1 MPTVETA
8 NQADTRSTKGP
19 RRGRG
24 GRRTL
29 ALGLALLATLA
40 APPALA
46 QTTVTLVSNF
56 SDVSSATSV
65 SVGELTTF
73 THRAGQQFTTG
84 ANADGYLLKSLT
96 FAINSRD
103 SGSTPKVSIYTS
115 VNDEPGSE
123 LYTFTDP
130 SAGTGDKT
138 VTAQANAALAAS
150 TPYFVVF
157 EDSDTATGKW
167 NVRQSDTFTNY
178 DTDSLADWSL
188 SGRIHS
194 NDGGTTWGS
203 IFTSEKI
210 AIKLTGEVV
219 TQPVVPA
226 QTEHEVPESWTLKP
240 YGVAAGGKFRL
251 LFLSSTTRDATS
263 TDIAD
268 YNTHVQTAA
277 AAGHA
282 DIQAYS
288 ADFTAIASTG
298 DVNARTNTLTR
309 STDTDVPIYWV
320 SASSTRSAVATDYAD
335 FYDGAWGDSLDQETR
350 TETGATHTLAAG
362 SSSDAFTGTSLDGT
376 SGNVLGGVVSD
387 VWSLHSDGDGT
398 LASANGSVSAARRF
412 LALSPI
418 FRVAT
423 PLVTNTGE
431 RWSGRGSSS
440 FLAQSFTTG
449 SNTTLTSV
457 DIRLGS
463 ALGKSTSA
471 KIREDNGGEPGDLV
485 ATLVNPSSLDDER
498 LHNFAAPA
506 GTTLTEATTYW
517 LLMNEGVSSSR
528 ASFDWTSSDSETGE
542 SGWTIGDTFLWRT
555 IETDA
560 WSTASTSIILAVYGT
575 AGGMANNAPVFDD
588 GDDTTRSVAENTVAN
603 TNIGTAVAA
612 TDADTGDTLTY
623 TLTGTDAASFGIDS
637 DTGQLKTSAALDYE
651 TKDSYSVTVNVDDGN
666 FGSDTIAVTINVTDE
681 SEQPA
686 RPIAPTVNLK
696 AGTTDEL
703 EAFWTAPDPN
713 GGPAITAYRRR
724 IKPVASP
731 SSDWEEGST
740 TGTSH
745 TFTGLLE
752 DTEYEV
758 QVRALNGGETPS
770 DWSPSGFAT
779 TGMSQSQ
786 LSVSFSASS
795 YTAVEGGAAATVT
808 VRLNRAPDAATTI
821 PITRSNRGGASNAD
835 YSGVPSSVTF
845 GTSNTSRSFTVMA
858 TDDDEN
864 DPGERVHLSF
874 GTLPTGVGTGQ
885 PSTASVNIVD
895 NDTDTARVTFDA
907 GSTAANERAGAAP
920 VRLRLTD
927 GGGATLLGGLHREV
941 SVPLTVTHIGGATAA
956 DYEPLPTS
964 VTFAVGEAETMVRV
978 VPVNDDDDD
987 DGEAV
992 RLGLGP
998 LPAGLSAGAHPTKL
1012 VRLLDDD
1019 GIDTWYVSFEQ
1030 AGYTAAE
1037 GGAVRIAVVLSDP
1050 WKPWLNQSL
1059 TIPLQ
1064 VSAHGGGATSGDYSG
1079 VPESVTIPAG
1089 ATRATFTVRAVDDT
1103 DDDGGESVTLAMRW
1117 QRFPDDLSAGRGPI
1131 ETVVSLADDDG
1142 ATPVEV
1148 SFGSAAYTA
1157 AEGGSPATVQVR
1169 LDRAPGREVRVP
1181 LTTTRRGAS
1190 SGDFS
1195 GVPGSVVF
1203 GAAQTVGSFT
1213 VTATDDSHDDD
1224 GESLD
1229 IGFGTLPDA
1238 VTAGSPASAT
1248 VQLEDDDGPV
1258 ARYEVRFDARS
1269 SLVRDVHE
1277 GGCHW
1282 TGAALYPVDP
1292 LDAAPETSLAL
1303 PLTATHLRGA
1313 TAADYSD
1320 LPANLVFEAGE
1331 TRSGFSV
1338 CAVDDAE
1345 EDPGEGLIVRF
1356 GALPAGV
1363 SGMRD
1368 RDAATFAIVDND
1380 GPPGVSIGDATVRE
1394 RRGSTYSRL
1403 IFTLTLDR
1411 RADVESSVGW
1421 RTVDGTAT
1429 AGEDYVA
1436 ASGTATI
1443 RRGNNWTQ
1451 IEVETIYDEVA
1462 EGEETMTVVL
1472 SNPQALRLVDATGT
1486 GTILD
1491 ARATVGVA
1499 DAFVTGAQLTLRYAE
1514 ALDAGSTPGPK
1525 DWVVRAESRAG
1536 ARTLAVT
1543 AVAVRGTDATLTL
1556 GTPAQ
1561 PAETVT
1567 MTYLPWAMHPLRASP
1582 DGPEAAPLTEL
1593 PVRNDTGLPP
1603 PEASRDPSTLPAPS
1617 LAVLPAQSAASAPR
1631 RLDLLDRGLAD
1642 ITSLAGLTELDAL
1655 DLSANALADAWPLA
1669 TLSNL
1674 RRLDL
1679 SGNRVADIAPLAA
1692 LAGLEVLDLSGNAL
1706 SDVSALAALSNL
1718 RRLDLSGN
1726 RVADI
1731 APLASLAGLEV
1742 LDLSGN
1748 ALSDVSALA
1757 ALSNLRR
1764 LDLSGNALADVTALV
1779 GLADLEVL
1787 VLDGNAIADPGALGQ
1802 LRRLAR
1808 LGLSANRV
1816 SEVALLTGLGSLA
1829 RLDLSG
1835 NRIALPAPLGELS
1848 GLMWLDL
1855 RANPLSDVSP
1865 LGHLEQLRWLWLDP
1879 RAPGLGALAPLTEG
1893 PAPLRLDSGL
1903 PAQSDAT
1910 R

>member
-1 MPTVETA
+1 MLTYHE
-8 NQADTRSTKGP
+8 NLDTTSV
-19 RRGRG
+19 
-24 GRRTL
+24 
-29 ALGLALLATLA
+29 
-40 APPALA
+40 PALA
-46 QTTVTLVSNF
+46 QYTVKKTPSGGTEEDVDLDGSPTISGTQVTLTLDEAVVSTDG
-56 SDVSSATSV
+56 DV
-65 SVGELTTF
+65 
-73 THRAGQQFTTG
+73 
-84 ANADGYLLKSLT
+84 
-96 FAINSRD
+96 
-103 SGSTPKVSIYTS
+103 KVSYA
-115 VNDEPGSE
+115 VP
-123 LYTFTDP
+123 
-130 SAGTGDKT
+130 
-138 VTAQANAALAAS
+138 AS
-150 TPYFVVF
+150 SPLQ
-157 EDSDTATGKW
+157 D
-167 NVRQSDTFTNY
+167 
-178 DTDSLADWSL
+178 L
-188 SGRIHS
+188 SG
-194 NDGGTTWGS
+194 
-203 IFTSEKI
+203 
-210 AIKLTGEVV
+210 L
-219 TQPVVPA
+219 
-226 QTEHEVPESWTLKP
+226 
-240 YGVAAGGKFRL
+240 
-251 LFLSSTTRDATS
+251 DA
-263 TDIAD
+263 
-268 YNTHVQTAA
+268 
-277 AAGHA
+277 
-282 DIQAYS
+282 S
-288 ADFTAIASTG
+288 AE
-298 DVNARTNTLTR
+298 
-309 STDTDVPIYWV
+309 
-320 SASSTRSAVATDYAD
+320 TDYPV
-335 FYDGAWGDSLDQETR
+335 TNN
-350 TETGATHTLAAG
+350 
-362 SSSDAFTGTSLDGT
+362 TGT
-376 SGNVLGGVVSD
+376 
-387 VWSLHSDGDGT
+387 
-398 LASANGSVSAARRF
+398 
-412 LALSPI
+412 P
-418 FRVAT
+418 
-423 PLVTNTGE
+423 
-431 RWSGRGSSS
+431 
-440 FLAQSFTTG
+440 
-449 SNTTLTSV
+449 
-457 DIRLGS
+457 
-463 ALGKSTSA
+463 
-471 KIREDNGGEPGDLV
+471 
-485 ATLVNPSSLDDER
+485 
-498 LHNFAAPA
+498 
-506 GTTLTEATTYW
+506 
-517 LLMNEGVSSSR
+517 M
-528 ASFDWTSSDSETGE
+528 
-542 SGWTIGDTFLWRT
+542 
-555 IETDA
+555 
-560 WSTASTSIILAVYGT
+560 
-575 AGGMANNAPVFDD
+575 NNAPVFDD
-588 GDDTTRSVAENTVAN
+588 GTSTSRDVAENT
-603 TNIGTAVAA
+603 TSGTDFGGAVSA
-612 TDADTGDTLTY
+612 TDADTSDTLTY
-623 TLTGTDAASFGIDS
+623 SLEGTDAASFGINS
-637 DTGQLKTSAALDYE
+637 GTGQLKTSAALNHE
-651 TKDSYSVTVNVDDGN
+651 MKSSYSVRVKVVDGNGGSDTIDVTINVTDENEQPARPGAPTVNAKTGTTDQLDVSWSEPGLNGGPDITGYELQYRTTIGTPSWTPIASTMITGRTHTIGSLSANTEYEVQVKALNGETPSAWSLSGTATTGAANSAPVFDDGTSTSRSVAEN
-666 FGSDTIAVTINVTDE
+666 TATNTDFGGAVSATDADTNDTLTYSLEGADATSFGINSGTGQLKTSAALNHEMKSSYSVRVKVVDGNNGSDTIAVTINVTDLN
-681 SEQPA
+681 EQPL
-686 RPIAPTVNLK
+686 RPGAPSVNGK

-703 EAFWTAPDPN
+703 EVSWSKPGLN
-713 GGPAITAYRRR
+713 GGPEITGYLLRFRVPGGTWSERTPSGINRTYTIDGLSANTAYEVQV
-724 IKPVASP
+724 KAQNGETDSAWSP
-731 SSDWEEGST
+731 SGTAT
-740 TGTSH
+740 TGTS
-745 TFTGLLE
+745 
-752 DTEYEV
+752 
-758 QVRALNGGETPS
+758 QPA
-770 DWSPSGFAT
+770 
-779 TGMSQSQ
+779 
-786 LSVSFSASS
+786 VSFSASS
-795 YTAVEGGAAATVT
+795 YTATEGGAAATVT
-808 VRLNRAPDAATTI
+808 VRLSRTPDAQVTI
-821 PITRSNRGGASNAD
+821 PIARSNRGGASNAD

-845 GTSNTSRSFTVMA
+845 GTSNTTRSFTVTA
-858 TDDDEN
+858 TDDDED
-864 DPGERVHLSF
+864 DPGERVQLSF
-874 GTLPTGVGTGQ
+874 GTLPAGVVAGQ

-895 NDTDTARVTFDA
+895 NDTDTDTARVTFDA
-907 GSTAANERAGAAP
+907 GSTGANEQAGAAP

-927 GGGATLLGGLHREV
+927 RGGATLRGGLERAV

-956 DYEPLPTS
+956 DYEPLPAS
-964 VTFAVGEAETMVRV
+964 VTFAVGESETMLRV

-998 LPAGLSAGAHPTKL
+998 LPAGLSPGAHPTKL
-1012 VRLLDDD
+1012 VRLVDDD
-1019 GIDTWYVSFEQ
+1019 GIDTWYVSFER

-1050 WKPWLNQSL
+1050 WKPWLNRSL

-1064 VSAHGGGATSGDYSG
+1064 VSAHGGGATPGDYSG
-1079 VPESVTIPAG
+1079 VPQSVTIPAG

-1157 AEGGSPATVQVR
+1157 VEGGSSATVQVR
-1169 LDRAPGREVRVP
+1169 LDRAPGREVQVP

-1190 SGDFS
+1190 SADFS

-1203 GAAQTVGSFT
+1203 GAAQTVRSFT
-1213 VTATDDSHDDD
+1213 VTATDDSDDDD

-1258 ARYEVRFDARS
+1258 ARYEVRFDTRS
-1269 SLVRDVHE
+1269 SLVRNVHE
-1277 GGCHW
+1277 GGCFW
-1282 TGAALYPVDP
+1282 TGAALYPVGP
-1292 LDAAPETSLAL
+1292 LGAAPETSLAL

-1368 RDAATFAIVDND
+1368 RDAATFNIVDND

-1411 RADVESSVGW
+1411 RADVESSVRW

-1443 RRGNNWTQ
+1443 RSGNNWTQ
-1451 IEVETIYDEVA
+1451 IKVDTIYDEVA
-1462 EGEETMTVVL
+1462 EGDETMTVVL

-1499 DAFVTGAQLTLRYAE
+1499 DAFVTGAQLTLRFAE

-1593 PVRNDTGLPP
+1593 PVRNETGRPP
-1603 PEASRDPSTLPAPS
+1603 DGANRNPGTLPAPS
-1617 LAVLPAQSAASAPR
+1617 LDVLPGESAASAPG
-1631 RLDLLDRGLAD
+1631 RLDLSDRGLAD
-1642 ITSLAGLTELDAL
+1642 IASLAGLTELDAL
-1655 DLSANALADAWPLA
+1655 DLSGNALADVSALVA
-1669 TLSNL
+1669 LSNL

-1679 SGNRVADIAPLAA
+1679 SGNRVADTAPLAA

-1726 RVADI
+1726 RVADT
-1731 APLASLAGLEV
+1731 APLAALAGLEV

-1787 VLDGNAIADPGALGQ
+1787 VLDGNAIADPGPLGQ
-1802 LRRLAR
+1802 LPRLAR

-1816 SEVALLTGLGSLA
+1816 SEVALLTGLASLE

-1865 LGHLEQLRWLWLDP
+1865 LGYLEQLRWLWLDP
-1879 RAPGLGALAPLTEG
+1879 RAPGLGALAPLTQR
-1893 PAPLRLDSGL
+1893 PAPLRLDSGP